1 MNQPGRTVAIVQART
16 GSTRLPGKVLADLC
30 GRPLL
35 ARVLERVA
43 ACPGIDAIMVATTTL
58 PDDAALAP
66 LAREAGAEVFHGSAD
81 DVLERYCLAARQAK
95 AEVVVRITAD
105 DPFKD
110 PGVIAAL
117 LETFAQG
124 GHDYV
129 SNTLSP
135 SYPEGLDTEVFSR
148 EALERA
154 HRDAAKPFERE
165 HVTPFIWMRPQD
177 FRLRNISCPQD
188 LSALRLTV
196 DTPADLE
203 LARALYAE
211 LLRLGRPFFLDDI
224 TALLDARPDL
234 LALMPQVPRNLGL
247 TLSMENSG

>member
-1 MNQPGRTVAIVQART
+1 MKTVAIIQART

-43 ACPGIDAIMVATTTL
+43 ACPGIDAMVVATTTL
-58 PDDAALAP
+58 PADAALAP
-66 LAREAGAEVFHGSAD
+66 LARQAGAQLFQGSAE

-95 AEVVVRITAD
+95 ADVVVRITAD

-117 LETFAQG
+117 LHAFAQD

-129 SNTLSP
+129 SNTIAP

-154 HRDAAKPFERE
+154 HKDAAKPFERE

-177 FRLRNISCPQD
+177 FRLHNISCPRD

-211 LLRLGRPFFLDDI
+211 LLKLGRPFGLDDI

-234 LALMPQVPRNLGL
+234 LGLMPQVPRNHGL
-247 TLSMENSG
+247 TLSMEKSQ

>member
-1 MNQPGRTVAIVQART
+1 MRTVAIIQART

-43 ACPGIDAIMVATTTL
+43 ACPGIDAMVIATTTL
-58 PDDAALAP
+58 PGDAALAP
-66 LAREAGAEVFHGSAD
+66 LASQAGAQLFQGSAE
-81 DVLERYCLAARQAK
+81 DVLERYCLAARQAR
-95 AEVVVRITAD
+95 ADVVVRITAD

-117 LETFAQG
+117 LDAFAQG

-154 HRDAAKPFERE
+154 HRDAAEPFERE

-177 FRLRNISCPQD
+177 FRLRNMICPRD

-211 LLRLGRPFFLDDI
+211 LLQLGRPFCLDDI
-224 TALLDARPDL
+224 TTLLDARPDL
-234 LALMPQVPRNLGL
+234 LALMPQVPRNHGL
-247 TLSMENSG
+247 TLSMEKSQ

>member
-1 MNQPGRTVAIVQART
+1 MKTVAIVQART

-43 ACPGIDAIMVATTTL
+43 ACPGIGALVVATTTL
-58 PDDAALAP
+58 PGDKALIP
-66 LAREAGAEVFHGSAD
+66 LAREAGADVFRGSAD

-95 AEVVVRITAD
+95 AEAVVRITAD

-129 SNTLSP
+129 SNTLAP

-154 HRDAAKPFERE
+154 HRDATEPFERE
-165 HVTPFIWMRPQD
+165 HVTPHIWMRPEA
-177 FRLRNISCPQD
+177 FRLRNISCQQD

-196 DTPADLE
+196 DTPADME

-211 LLRLGRPFFLDDI
+211 LLQLDRPFFLDDI
-224 TALLDARPDL
+224 IALLDARPDIM
-234 LALMPQVPRNLGL
+234 ALMPQVPRNLGL
-247 TLSMENSG
+247 TLSMEKSE

>member
-1 MNQPGRTVAIVQART
+1 MKTVAIIQART

-30 GRPLL
+30 GKPLL

-43 ACPGIDAIMVATTTL
+43 ACPGIDAMLVATTTL
-58 PDDAALAP
+58 PADAALAP
-66 LAREAGAEVFHGSAD
+66 LARQAGAQLFQGSAE

-95 AEVVVRITAD
+95 ADVVVRITAD

-117 LETFAQG
+117 LDAFAQG

-129 SNTLSP
+129 SNTLAP

-154 HRDAAKPFERE
+154 HRDASKPFERE
-165 HVTPFIWMRPQD
+165 HVTPFIWMRPQG
-177 FRLRNISCPQD
+177 FRLRNIACPRD

-211 LLRLGRPFFLDDI
+211 LLALGRPFFLDDI

-234 LALMPQVPRNLGL
+234 LGLMPQVPRNHGL
-247 TLSMENSG
+247 TLSMEKSQ